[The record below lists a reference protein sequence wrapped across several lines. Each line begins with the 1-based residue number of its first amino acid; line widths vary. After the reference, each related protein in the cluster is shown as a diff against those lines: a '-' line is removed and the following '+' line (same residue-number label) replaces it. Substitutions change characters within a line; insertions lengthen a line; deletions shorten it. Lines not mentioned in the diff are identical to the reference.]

1 MKEYKRKSKYKDIPK
16 TIVKGQLNDRAQ
28 TKATTI
34 SNVNNHE
41 GFILYSTLIS
51 MTISIIVLTL
61 LLGIVFYAVMW
72 DAKLLDSVA
81 MMEDG
86 RYTRRMV
93 VAQIIWN
100 PAKVT
105 VEDKNIS
112 LYIHDTKRMTLTVQR
127 HALYRKLTDGSLQPV
142 SGSRIIGT
150 RDKRNVG
157 YTQEHP
163 FSLDNNKIVH
173 LRWYINNRF
182 TNNKTYTSGYGGLAL
197 YEVSIGQSTIYDWY
211 KDNEETS
218 HERRSP

>member
-1 MKEYKRKSKYKDIPK
+1 MND
-16 TIVKGQLNDRAQ
+16 KG
-28 TKATTI
+28 
-34 SNVNNHE
+34 NHE

-51 MTISIIVLTL
+51 MTISVIVLTL
-61 LLGIVFYAVMW
+61 LLGIVFYSVMW

-93 VAQIIWN
+93 VAQMIWN
-100 PAKVT
+100 PVEVT

-112 LYIHDTKRMTLTVQR
+112 LYIHDTKRTTLTVQR

-163 FSLDNNKIVH
+163 FSLDNNKTVY

-182 TNNKTYTSGYGGLAL
+182 TNNKLYTSGYGGLAL
-197 YEVSIGQSTIYDWY
+197 YEVAIGQSTVYDWY

>member
-1 MKEYKRKSKYKDIPK
+1 MNG
-16 TIVKGQLNDRAQ
+16 KG
-28 TKATTI
+28 
-34 SNVNNHE
+34 NHE

-93 VAQIIWN
+93 VAQMIWN

-112 LYIHDTKRMTLTVQR
+112 LYIHDTKRTTLTVQR

-163 FSLDNNKIVH
+163 FSLDNNKTVH

-182 TNNKTYTSGYGGLAL
+182 TNNKLYTSGYGGLAL
-197 YEVSIGQSTIYDWY
+197 YEVAIGQSTVYDWY

>member
-1 MKEYKRKSKYKDIPK
+1 MNGK
-16 TIVKGQLNDRAQ
+16 V
-28 TKATTI
+28 
-34 SNVNNHE
+34 NHE

-51 MTISIIVLTL
+51 MTISVIVLTL

-93 VAQIIWN
+93 VAQMIWN
-100 PAKVT
+100 PVEVT

-112 LYIHDTKRMTLTVQR
+112 LYIHDTKRTTLTVQR

-163 FSLDNNKIVH
+163 FSLDNNKTVH
-173 LRWYINNRF
+173 MRWYINNRF
-182 TNNKTYTSGYGGLAL
+182 TNNKPYTSGYGRLAL

>member
-1 MKEYKRKSKYKDIPK
+1 MNG
-16 TIVKGQLNDRAQ
+16 KG
-28 TKATTI
+28 T
-34 SNVNNHE
+34 HE

-93 VAQIIWN
+93 VAQMIWN
-100 PAKVT
+100 PVEVT

-112 LYIHDTKRMTLTVQR
+112 LYIHDTKRTTLTVQR

-163 FSLDNNKIVH
+163 FSLDNNKTVH

-182 TNNKTYTSGYGGLAL
+182 TNNKTYTSGYGGLTL
-197 YEVSIGQSTIYDWY
+197 YEVAIGQSTIYDWY

>member
-1 MKEYKRKSKYKDIPK
+1 
-16 TIVKGQLNDRAQ
+16 
-28 TKATTI
+28 
-34 SNVNNHE
+34 
-41 GFILYSTLIS
+41 

-93 VAQIIWN
+93 VAQMIWN

-112 LYIHDTKRMTLTVQR
+112 LYIHDTKRTTLTVQR

-163 FSLDNNKIVH
+163 FSLDNNKTVH
-173 LRWYINNRF
+173 MRWYINNRF
-182 TNNKTYTSGYGGLAL
+182 ANNKPYTSGYGGLAL

-211 KDNEETS
+211 RDNEETS

>member
-1 MKEYKRKSKYKDIPK
+1 MND
-16 TIVKGQLNDRAQ
+16 KG
-28 TKATTI
+28 
-34 SNVNNHE
+34 NHE

-51 MTISIIVLTL
+51 MTISVIVLTL

-81 MMEDG
+81 MMADG

-93 VAQIIWN
+93 VAQMIWN
-100 PAKVT
+100 PVEVT

-112 LYIHDTKRMTLTVQR
+112 LYIHDTKHTTLTVQR

-163 FSLDNNKIVH
+163 FSLDNNKTVH

-182 TNNKTYTSGYGGLAL
+182 TNNKLYTSGYGGLAL
-197 YEVSIGQSTIYDWY
+197 YEVAIGQSTVYDWY

>member
-1 MKEYKRKSKYKDIPK
+1 MNGK
-16 TIVKGQLNDRAQ
+16 V
-28 TKATTI
+28 
-34 SNVNNHE
+34 NHE

-61 LLGIVFYAVMW
+61 LLGIIFYAVMW

-93 VAQIIWN
+93 VAQMIWN
-100 PAKVT
+100 PVEVT

-112 LYIHDTKRMTLTVQR
+112 LYIHDTKRTTLTVQR

-163 FSLDNNKIVH
+163 FSLDNNKTVH

-182 TNNKTYTSGYGGLAL
+182 TNNKTYTSGYGGLTL
-197 YEVSIGQSTIYDWY
+197 YEVAIGQSTIYDWY
-211 KDNEETS
+211 KDKEETS

>member
-1 MKEYKRKSKYKDIPK
+1 MNGKS
-16 TIVKGQLNDRAQ
+16 
-28 TKATTI
+28 
-34 SNVNNHE
+34 NHE

-93 VAQIIWN
+93 VAQMIWN

-112 LYIHDTKRMTLTVQR
+112 LYIHDTKRTTLTVQR

-163 FSLDNNKIVH
+163 FSLDNNKTVH

-182 TNNKTYTSGYGGLAL
+182 TNNKTYTSGYGGLTL
-197 YEVSIGQSTIYDWY
+197 YEVAIGQSTIYDWY